1 MTQDQ
6 LQSIVAAVVESVVKT
21 LVEQLT
27 PIVVEQVKAEMKAGM
42 DGVLALDP
50 EALEL
55 PVMKL
60 LQTSEAVRDEIIE
73 MIDEVV
79 GSLQRLTAEELT
91 QVRTMII
98 GIEGK
103 DEELETRIDNIEND
117 HVSIH
122 SDEFKAAVRAAM
134 REVL

>member
-98 GIEGK
+98 GLEGK

-122 SDEFKAAVRAAM
+122 SDDFKAAVRAAM

>member
-122 SDEFKAAVRAAM
+122 SDDFKAAVRAAM